1 MGTPLSLVEPP
12 KPLIQTRPAK
22 PSSYTALVD
31 SLRIVSDTLEGYR
44 SDKFEDFRSEK
55 PRPPTFAPPAAHQ
68 TQIDVPKFT
77 PTPPPATP
85 ASLQSMTPP
94 LQPRTPQGQAVA
106 LVKLPLQKADQ
117 IEFKHAKCSSNVG
130 GAVTIRDPLPPSEGS
145 SYSSPSGSSLGGGS
159 PPSLSSHASTPPV
172 VATPPTPPT
181 TVIIKNES
189 AISISNH

>member
-106 LVKLPLQKADQ
+106 LVKLPLQSSADQ
-117 IEFKHAKCSSNVG
+117 IEFKHAKCSSNG
-130 GAVTIRDPLPPSEGS
+130 SSVTRDPSEGS

-172 VATPPTPPT
+172 VATAPTPPT
-181 TVIIKNES
+181 PVTIKNES